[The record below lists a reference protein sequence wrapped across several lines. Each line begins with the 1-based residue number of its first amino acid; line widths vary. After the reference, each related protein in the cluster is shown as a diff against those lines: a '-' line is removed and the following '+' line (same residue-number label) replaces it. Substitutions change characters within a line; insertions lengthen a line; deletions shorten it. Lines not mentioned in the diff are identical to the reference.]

1 MDASPRTARMR
12 PTEHMR
18 DDSATDADVPLAPTM
33 SDAPVQPGSL
43 VDLDDLSALLA
54 EDEPE
59 MVGPSGPVDA
69 EVPMPEQLPSGGDPD
84 GIARTHHY
92 MLCWRPGAHPVQGDV
107 HRNDD
112 LHDERVGGQDA
123 WGVEGEV
130 VSFYMG
136 SGRPVPLGHDRQPL
150 PRGRSPVRAA
160 DARTPRVRLSPN
172 GCRSGRRP
180 RVPFPRYDDDEYD
193 ERDACS

>member
-1 MDASPRTARMR
+1 MIVLLIAHVP
-12 PTEHMR
+12 
-18 DDSATDADVPLAPTM
+18 SAPAM

-43 VDLDDLSALLA
+43 VDLEDLSALLA

-59 MVGPSGPVDA
+59 MVGSSGPVDA
-69 EVPMPEQLPSGGDPD
+69 EFPMPEQLPSGGDPD

-130 VSFYMG
+130 VSFRFDD
-136 SGRPVPLGHDRQPL
+136 GRPVPLGHDRQPL
-150 PRGRSPVRAA
+150 QRGRTPSRTAAAQSPR
-160 DARTPRVRLSPN
+160 DRLSPN
-172 GCRSGRRP
+172 GCRSSRRP
-180 RVPFPRYDDDEYD
+180 RRPFPPFAVPPYSDDEYD
-193 ERDACS
+193 ERDI